1 MPAGKCGSD
10 ISQVWR
16 GVPDPRP
23 EGALYWDS
31 GRTTPKRGG
40 NMRMLREPHIK
51 PHPVVG
57 KCATRTFSSN
67 PSVVKLRSEESSLK
81 RPMLREPHIKGVRP
95 GYSRAYIS
103 LYYVRAQSH
112 ALLARIMPARDIETR
127 PRDVVTPM
135 PGALPPSPPPCRGL
149 LYWDTGF
156 GVLDGSIYPC
166 GMGGMGL
173 PLLRVGYRGDM
184 GCTQRSQPTCVI
196 NRLPTDPT
204 RCQEHPP

>member
-51 PHPVVG
+51 PHPVLG

-67 PSVVKLRSEESSLK
+67 PSVHKLRSEESSLK

-127 PRDVVTPM
+127 ARN
-135 PGALPPSPPPCRGL
+135 
-149 LYWDTGF
+149 
-156 GVLDGSIYPC
+156 VLDPPA
-166 GMGGMGL
+166 GGEG
-173 PLLRVGYRGDM
+173 RNRYRD
-184 GCTQRSQPTCVI
+184 
-196 NRLPTDPT
+196 N
-204 RCQEHPP
+204 

>member
-31 GRTTPKRGG
+31 GRTTQKCGG

-127 PRDVVTPM
+127 ARN
-135 PGALPPSPPPCRGL
+135 
-149 LYWDTGF
+149 
-156 GVLDGSIYPC
+156 VLDPPAGGRVGIDIETIRGSTRL
-166 GMGGMGL
+166 GSL
-173 PLLRVGYRGDM
+173 PLQRYGGPVQDSPGRPESQYR
-184 GCTQRSQPTCVI
+184 RPESQYRIHASQYRIHASQYRIHVT
-196 NRLPTDPT
+196 
-204 RCQEHPP
+204 HY

>member
-1 MPAGKCGSD
+1 MTAGLCARMVLRWCTAGAALLPSCCRPATALLLPSCCCPAETHLRPRPGGGDRTFDVPAGKCGSD

-31 GRTTPKRGG
+31 GRTTPKCGG

-81 RPMLREPHIKGVRP
+81 RPMLREPHIKGGPARVLARV
-95 GYSRAYIS
+95 YIS
-103 LYYVRAQSH
+103 LLMCAHSPMRYWRALCLP
-112 ALLARIMPARDIETR
+112 ATLKRAREM
-127 PRDVVTPM
+127 
-135 PGALPPSPPPCRGL
+135 
-149 LYWDTGF
+149 
-156 GVLDGSIYPC
+156 
-166 GMGGMGL
+166 
-173 PLLRVGYRGDM
+173 
-184 GCTQRSQPTCVI
+184 
-196 NRLPTDPT
+196 
-204 RCQEHPP
+204 